1 MSMERDEN
9 YVPRTRSD
17 YKLPPQGQAQP
28 TDYAE
33 IFEEMPLFILGRMIL
48 MQLLGMQSYLL
59 RNSMGLPMYPPGTNV
74 RQITDRLLSRLV
86 SLFLTPKSI
95 LVHLRRCLSY
105 MNDVESSLQ
114 TLDLAL

>member
-59 RNSMGLPMYPPGTNV
+59 RNSMGLPTYPPGTNV
-74 RQITDRLLSRLV
+74 RQITDRLLSR
-86 SLFLTPKSI
+86 
-95 LVHLRRCLSY
+95 
-105 MNDVESSLQ
+105 
-114 TLDLAL
+114 